1 MPVDEAQQDLED
13 QQPHLRV
20 LVQGE
25 GEQRLQEG
33 AGQRRQHVGGL
44 EACRHLERTS
54 RRSKAKKDRNVS
66 ITHSFL
72 VFVCFVFCYLLLLAI
87 TCSKQR

>member
-20 LVQGE
+20 LVQRE
-25 GEQRLQEG
+25 GQQRLQEG

-44 EACRHLERTS
+44 EACRHLERTF
-54 RRSKAKKDRNVS
+54 RRSKAKKERHVS
-66 ITHSFL
+66 ITHSLLCLCLFP
-72 VFVCFVFCYLLLLAI
+72 FCYLLLLHVQN
-87 TCSKQR
+87 KDK